1 MEKIKV
7 HMLTQT
13 ILVIFR
19 LSRQMSERNFELD
32 HNLVLKFLFVVFVLL
47 LL

>member
-1 MEKIKV
+1 MKTKI
-7 HMLTQT
+7 

-19 LSRQMSERNFELD
+19 LSRQMPERNFELD
-32 HNLVLKFLFVVFVLL
+32 RNLVLKFLFVVFVLL